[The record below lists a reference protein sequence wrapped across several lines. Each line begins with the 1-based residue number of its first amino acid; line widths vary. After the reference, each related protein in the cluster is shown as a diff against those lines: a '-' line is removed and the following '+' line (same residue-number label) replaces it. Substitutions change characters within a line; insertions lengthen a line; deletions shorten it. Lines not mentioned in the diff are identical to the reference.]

1 MNLKIRE
8 FKLSIENYIEKT
20 ELPTEVKRMVI
31 KEIYENI
38 SSLANEEISKE
49 IEIREKEEKEEKKSE
64 QSV

>member
-20 ELPTEVKRMVI
+20 ELPTEVKRMVV

-38 SSLANEEISKE
+38 FSLANEEISKE
-49 IEIREKEEKEEKKSE
+49 LESREKEEKEVKKDE
-64 QSV
+64 